1 MSSDFG
7 RVPVVER
14 LPANY
19 RTILEAIR
27 GVEAGTHLSAQD
39 VYTRAR
45 ARQPKLGFATV
56 HRALARLNQLGYIA
70 KLDVPG
76 AASAVYERASA
87 PHAHF
92 RCVECGIIRDV
103 DFTVPQELLAAL
115 AARHGMQIEAESTT
129 FAGRC
134 ATCAVP
140 DDPQAEPAGRPRNVS
155 NVFAGDDGRLGRQ
168 AERDG
173 RLGRSPNAMDSSSEA
188 EMNPLVR

>member
-7 RVPVVER
+7 RARAGER

-27 GVEAGTHLSAQD
+27 GVEAGTHLNAQD

-45 ARQPKLGFATV
+45 ARQPRLGFATV
-56 HRALARLNQLGYIA
+56 HRALARLHELGYIA

-76 AASAVYERASA
+76 AASAVYERTSP

-103 DFTVPQELLAAL
+103 DFSVPQELLAAL

-134 ATCAVP
+134 AVCAVP
-140 DDPQAEPAGRPRNVS
+140 APPAPRPV
-155 NVFAGDDGRLGRQ
+155 
-168 AERDG
+168 
-173 RLGRSPNAMDSSSEA
+173 
-188 EMNPLVR
+188 